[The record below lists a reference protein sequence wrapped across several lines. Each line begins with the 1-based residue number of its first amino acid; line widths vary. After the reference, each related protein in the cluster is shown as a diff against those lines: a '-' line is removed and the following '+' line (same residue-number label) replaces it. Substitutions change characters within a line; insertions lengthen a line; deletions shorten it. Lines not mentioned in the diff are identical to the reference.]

1 MMQFE
6 SYLAW
11 GMSGIF
17 LILLILIYK
26 KKANHEESNI
36 GWKLI
41 GYFLLGTFTFRID
54 SFVLPIGIAIFLL
67 FFLPKLILNK
77 DAKKLAASLGVLSF
91 LSSIIVNYSVTAFYE
106 EVLQVKAATNVYE
119 MNFYNE
125 YEKVKKALYAEG
137 ELAINNVEII
147 FNSDGEVR
155 QFNYETS
162 YYRDG
167 RDMNAWISLH
177 DGNYQIS
184 THVMDE
190 ELEMVN
196 RENFISSP
204 SIYFKALDLHGLKN
218 MVPKGDSYYVS
229 FTNSDEI
236 QLDKNSSL
244 WNIERSGITEKT
256 EMAVS
261 AEDISETEEET
272 EFEAYHISI
281 NTMNAMGAGAYETD
295 QVRYYIISPELF
307 N

>member
-1 MMQFE
+1 MQLE

-11 GMSGIF
+11 GMSVVF
-17 LILLILIYK
+17 LISLILIYL
-26 KKANHEESNI
+26 KKADHEEPNI

-41 GYFLLGTFTFRID
+41 GYFFLGTFTFRIE
-54 SFVLPIGIAIFLL
+54 SLVLPVGIAIFLL
-67 FFLPKLILNK
+67 FFLPKLIVNK
-77 DAKKLAASLGVLSF
+77 DAKKWAVSLGVLSF
-91 LSSIIVNYSVTAFYE
+91 ISSIIVSHSVAAFYE
-106 EVLQVKAATNVYE
+106 EVLHVKAGTNVYE

-125 YEKVKKALYAEG
+125 YEKVKKALHAEG
-137 ELAINNVEII
+137 ELAINNLEIN
-147 FNSDGEVR
+147 FNSDGEVW

-167 RDMNAWISLH
+167 RDMNAWITMH

-229 FTNSDEI
+229 FTNSDAI
-236 QLDKNSSL
+236 QPDKNSSL
-244 WNIERSGITEKT
+244 WNIERAGITEKT
-256 EMAVS
+256 AVAVT
-261 AEDISETEEET
+261 AEDNTETEEET

-281 NTMNAMGAGAYETD
+281 NTMNAMGAGAYQSD
-295 QVRYYIISPELF
+295 QVRYFIISPELF

>member
-1 MMQFE
+1 MQLE

-17 LILLILIYK
+17 LILLILIYM

-41 GYFLLGTFTFRID
+41 GYFLLSTFTFRMN
-54 SFVLPIGIAIFLL
+54 SLVLPIGIAIFVL
-67 FFLPKLILNK
+67 FFLPKLIVNK
-77 DAKKLAASLGVLSF
+77 DAKKWAASLGVLSF
-91 LSSIIVNYSVTAFYE
+91 LSSSIVNHSVTAFYE
-106 EVLQVKAATNVYE
+106 EIHHVKAATNVYE

-125 YEKVKKALYAEG
+125 YEKVKKVLHAEG

-155 QFNYETS
+155 HFNYETS

-184 THVMDE
+184 THIMDA

-218 MVPKGDSYYVS
+218 MVPKGNSYYLS
-229 FTNSDEI
+229 FTNFEQVQFDSVD
-236 QLDKNSSL
+236 SSL
-244 WNIERSGITEKT
+244 WNIENSGIKKITDL
-256 EMAVS
+256 VVR
-261 AEDISETEEET
+261 EDGSDMEEDMEVPT
-272 EFEAYHISI
+272 YQISI
-281 NTMNAMGAGAYETD
+281 HTINTYETN
-295 QVRYYIISPELF
+295 QERYFIISPELF